1 MIRKRNFYL
10 ELIFCIRNSKGL
22 LREEGFD
29 LDISLDLEVYV
40 LGIFY
45 IVFIFISEEN
55 EEIRMKIFN

>member
-10 ELIFCIRNSKGL
+10 ELIFCNRNSKGL
-22 LREEGFD
+22 LWEEGFD